1 MLIPFFVKEW
11 LLDIFFPPTCIT
23 CEQDGAWL
31 CEACL
36 ERIPLFDVLDE
47 EIISIGPYANPV
59 LRSLL
64 TQLKYCS
71 AFCLASALRE
81 LAARF
86 AFAQRGLWPWV
97 DELMLS
103 ICAIPSDARRIRE
116 RGFDHIKILLEIVHT
131 EIVPQAIL
139 IEGLVRSKH
148 VVQNASLPANALRE
162 KNIQGVFKA
171 PKPIQGA
178 VLLIDDIYTTGATWH
193 EAARVLQEA
202 GASKV
207 YGFVFARKHQKKT
220 IPPDA

>member
-11 LLDIFFPPTCIT
+11 LLDIFYPPTCIT

-31 CEACL
+31 CEGCL
-36 ERIPLFDVLDE
+36 ERIPLFDVLDD
-47 EIISIGPYANPV
+47 EIVSIGPYANPV

-71 AFCLASALRE
+71 AYCLASALRE

-86 AFAQRGLWPWV
+86 AFAQRGLWPWI
-97 DELMLS
+97 DEPTLS

-116 RGFDHIKILLEIVHT
+116 RGFDHIKILLDIVHA

-148 VVQNASLPANALRE
+148 VVQNASLPANILRQQ
-162 KNIQGVFKA
+162 NIQGVFKA
-171 PKPIQGA
+171 LNPVQGA
-178 VLLIDDIYTTGATWH
+178 VLLVDDIYTTGATWH

-207 YGFVFARKHQKKT
+207 YGFVFARKHEKK
-220 IPPDA
+220 I